1 MLALPPLLLLPVAP
15 LLPSTPPT
23 PALPKSASATTE
35 MPLALPKLLTLPCT
49 PASPACNTASPTALR
64 RLSMVARLMS
74 MSFGLLAGVQPS
86 ASMAF
91 AWPFSSTVEPFSV
104 FLVVS
109 VPGIDYSWNFQ
120 KFRLKE
126 TPEQP
131 LAIQEPEKS
140 ARIIAK
146 FP

>member
-23 PALPKSASATTE
+23 PGLPKSASATTE

-91 AWPFSSTVEPFSV
+91 A
-104 FLVVS
+104 
-109 VPGIDYSWNFQ
+109 
-120 KFRLKE
+120 
-126 TPEQP
+126 
-131 LAIQEPEKS
+131 
-140 ARIIAK
+140 
-146 FP
+146 